1 MTISRTLMKAVEA
14 QYVADKAK
22 AQANLE
28 VYLNNS
34 AGVGEHSDIIAEMKE
49 LIMNIH
55 DADGAISILKENYLE
70 KKSK

>member
-1 MTISRTLMKAVEA
+1 MKMHRTLLKAVEA

-34 AGVGEHSDIIAEMKE
+34 AGVGEHSDIVAEMKD
-49 LIMNIH
+49 LVMKIH
-55 DADGAISILKENYLE
+55 DADGAISILRENYLE
-70 KKSK
+70 KK

>member
-1 MTISRTLMKAVEA
+1 MKMYRTLLEAVEA
-14 QYVADKAK
+14 QYVADKVK

-34 AGVGEHSDIIAEMKE
+34 AGVGEHSDIIAEMKG

-55 DADGAISILKENYLE
+55 DADGAIKILKENYLE
-70 KKSK
+70 KK

>member
-1 MTISRTLMKAVEA
+1 MTMHRTLLKAVEA

-28 VYLNNS
+28 VYLQNS

-49 LIMNIH
+49 LVMNIH

-70 KKSK
+70 KK

>member
-55 DADGAISILKENYLE
+55 DADGAIKILKENYLE

>member
-1 MTISRTLMKAVEA
+1 MTMHRTLLKAVEA

-34 AGVGEHSDIIAEMKE
+34 AGVGEHSDIIAEMKD
-49 LIMNIH
+49 LVMKIH
-55 DADGAISILKENYLE
+55 DADGAIKILKENYLE
-70 KKSK
+70 KK

>member
-1 MTISRTLMKAVEA
+1 MTMHRTLLKAVEA
-14 QYVADKAK
+14 QYAADKAK

-28 VYLNNS
+28 VYLQNS

-49 LIMNIH
+49 LVMNIH

-70 KKSK
+70 KK

>member
-1 MTISRTLMKAVEA
+1 MKMHRTLLKAVEA

-34 AGVGEHSDIIAEMKE
+34 AGVGEHSDIVAEMKD
-49 LIMNIH
+49 LVMKIH

-70 KKSK
+70 KK

>member
-1 MTISRTLMKAVEA
+1 MTMHRTLLKAVEA

-28 VYLNNS
+28 VYLQNS
-34 AGVGEHSDIIAEMKE
+34 AGVGEHSDIVAEMKD
-49 LIMNIH
+49 LVMKIH

-70 KKSK
+70 KK

>member
-1 MTISRTLMKAVEA
+1 MKAVEA
-14 QYVADKAK
+14 QYVADKMK

-34 AGVGEHSDIIAEMKE
+34 AGVGEHSDIIAEMKD

-55 DADGAISILKENYLE
+55 DADGAIKILKENYLE

>member
-1 MTISRTLMKAVEA
+1 MHRTQLKAVEA

-34 AGVGEHSDIIAEMKE
+34 AGVGEHSDIVAEMKD
-49 LIMNIH
+49 LVMKIH
-55 DADGAISILKENYLE
+55 DADCAISILKENYLE
-70 KKSK
+70 KK

>member
-1 MTISRTLMKAVEA
+1 MTMHRTLLKAVEA

-28 VYLNNS
+28 VYLQNS

-70 KKSK
+70 KK

>member
-1 MTISRTLMKAVEA
+1 MKMHRTLLKAVEA

-34 AGVGEHSDIIAEMKE
+34 AGVGEHSDIVPEMKD
-49 LIMNIH
+49 LVMKIH

-70 KKSK
+70 KK

>member
-1 MTISRTLMKAVEA
+1 MTMYRTLLKAVEA

-22 AQANLE
+22 TQANLE
-28 VYLNNS
+28 VYLQNS

-49 LIMNIH
+49 LVMNIH

-70 KKSK
+70 KK

>member
-1 MTISRTLMKAVEA
+1 MTMYRTLLTAVEA
-14 QYVADKAK
+14 QYVADRAK

-28 VYLNNS
+28 IYLQNS

-49 LIMNIH
+49 LVMQIH

-70 KKSK
+70 KK

>member
-1 MTISRTLMKAVEA
+1 MKMHRTLLKAVEA

-34 AGVGEHSDIIAEMKE
+34 AGVGEHSDIVAEMKD
-49 LIMNIH
+49 LVMKIH
-55 DADGAISILKENYLE
+55 DADGAIKILKENYLE
-70 KKSK
+70 KK

>member
-1 MTISRTLMKAVEA
+1 MTMYRTLLKAVEA
-14 QYVADKAK
+14 QYVADNAK

-28 VYLNNS
+28 IYLQNS
-34 AGVGEHSDIIAEMKE
+34 AGVGEHSDIIAEMKD

-70 KKSK
+70 KK

>member
-1 MTISRTLMKAVEA
+1 MTMHRTLLKAVEA

-55 DADGAISILKENYLE
+55 DADGAIKILKENYLE

>member
-1 MTISRTLMKAVEA
+1 MYRTLLKAVEA

-28 VYLNNS
+28 VYLQNS

-49 LIMNIH
+49 LVMNIH

-70 KKSK
+70 KK

>member
-1 MTISRTLMKAVEA
+1 MHRTLLKAVEA

-34 AGVGEHSDIIAEMKE
+34 AGVGEHSDIIAEMKD

-70 KKSK
+70 KK

>member
-1 MTISRTLMKAVEA
+1 MHRTLMKAVEA
-14 QYVADKAK
+14 QYVADKVK

-28 VYLNNS
+28 VYLQNS

-70 KKSK
+70 KK

>member
-1 MTISRTLMKAVEA
+1 MTMYRTLLKAVEA

-28 VYLNNS
+28 VYLQNS

-49 LIMNIH
+49 LVMNIH

-70 KKSK
+70 KK